1 MKTISP
7 QEFHHLFMRDVV
19 STFSASDEDDDEVEL
34 KLVDGTAEG
43 ELRLIAFSG
52 YATIEVT
59 VTFDK
64 GCIPRMVVNTTMKS
78 TVSDQ
83 DDLSRSE
90 EKFQAAYWMI
100 DNAHT
105 MLEKF
110 TEVFADTL
118 LGVSS

>member
-110 TEVFADTL
+110 TEVFADTY